1 MLRRSL
7 VGTAALLSIWAGPA
21 LAASP
26 FSTIYSF
33 GDSLSDVGNVYAA
46 TGGLEPASPYVGGQF
61 SNGPVWVQDLASLM
75 GLPAL
80 TPSLAGGNDYA
91 FGFATTGFPN
101 TNNSIVPNLQ
111 QQVGTFL
118 LTKGGAPSNALYT
131 FSIGAND
138 LFNILKGST
147 GGLTPTAAVEGAAAA
162 EATAAQG
169 LELAGAKDLMLFD
182 VPNLGLTPAI
192 KDSGVPGL
200 PAEATLL
207 AQEFN
212 ADVRSDIASDAPLL
226 TVYNIDA
233 FGLLTDAVSNPGKFG
248 FSNVADPCWT
258 GGYTGY
264 AGGGTLCSMLP
275 AVQDTYLFWDSV
287 HPTAAGHLLIADA
300 AAGLIGVA
308 IPEPSTWATMILGLA
323 GLGALGARRVRAAAA
338 AG

>member
-7 VGTAALLSIWAGPA
+7 VGTAAVLSIWAGPA
-21 LAASP
+21 LATSP

-61 SNGPVWVQDLASLM
+61 SNGPVWVQDLASFM

-80 TPSLAGGNDYA
+80 TPSFHGGNDYA
-91 FGFATTGFPN
+91 WGGATAGSGN
-101 TNNSIVPNLQ
+101 TLVPNIQ
-111 QQVGTFL
+111 QQVGPFL
-118 LTKGGAPSNALYT
+118 LTHGGAQSNALYT

-138 LFNILKGST
+138 LFGILNGSAP
-147 GGLTPTAAVEGAAAA
+147 PTDLPEDAAAV
-162 EATAAQG
+162 ATAAQG
-169 LELAGAKDLMLFD
+169 LELAGAKDLMLFN

-212 ADVRSDIASDAPLL
+212 ADVRSDIASDAPGL
-226 TVYNIDA
+226 TVYDIDA

-248 FSNVADPCWT
+248 LSNIADPCWT

-308 IPEPSTWATMILGLA
+308 IPEPSTWAMMILGLA
-323 GLGALGARRVRAAAA
+323 GLGALGARSARAAAA